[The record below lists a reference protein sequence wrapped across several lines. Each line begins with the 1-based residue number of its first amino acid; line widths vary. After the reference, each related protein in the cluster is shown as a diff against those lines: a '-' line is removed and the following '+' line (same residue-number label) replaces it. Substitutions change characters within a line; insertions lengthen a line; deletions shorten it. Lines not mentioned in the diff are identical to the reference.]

1 MEKEEDELLDEMMED
16 AEEDEFI
23 FGMYQYAMH
32 CDKYLSRAEY
42 RVPKMSGIEWV
53 HAKTASDKSCYNM
66 FRMTPTMFF
75 TLHDLLCDKY
85 GLKSTTKSTSFE
97 ALGMFLWMVG
107 APQSVRQAEDRFE
120 KSLGTVS
127 KMFNRVLN
135 SLVQLA
141 AYIIKPVDPEFRTL
155 HPRLRNS
162 RFYPYFNNC
171 IGAIDG
177 THVHCVVPND
187 MFVQHMCRKGITTQ
201 NVMACC
207 DFDMRFTF
215 VNAGW
220 PGSVHDMRVFNDS
233 TTTYSA
239 VFPHP
244 PQGTYCLL
252 QLVFHD
258 LSNCG

>member
-1 MEKEEDELLDEMMED
+1 MILDDDDDELMEELMNDDED
-16 AEEDEFI
+16 DEFLH
-23 FGMYQYAMH
+23 GMYQFAVHIDNYMN
-32 CDKYLSRAEY
+32 RAQY
-42 RVPKMSGIEWV
+42 RTPRVSGFQWV
-53 HAKTASDKSCYNM
+53 HDKLANINSCYNM
-66 FRMTPTMFF
+66 FRMTLIMFYS
-75 TLHDLLCDKY
+75 LHNLLVDKY
-85 GLKSTTKSTSFE
+85 GLKSTTKSTSVE

-120 KSLGTVS
+120 RSLGTVS
-127 KMFNRVLN
+127 TMFTKVLRC
-135 SLVQLA
+135 LVRLA
-141 AYIIKPVDPEFRTL
+141 ADIIKPVDPQFRTM
-155 HPRLRNS
+155 HPTLRSS
-162 RFYPYFNNC
+162 RFYPYFKNC

-177 THVHCVVPND
+177 THIPCVVPNHL
-187 MFVQHMCRKGITTQ
+187 FIQHLCRKSITTQ

-244 PQGTYCLL
+244 PNGT
-252 QLVFHD
+252 
-258 LSNCG
+258 